1 MGMMDVDPVML
12 AAQSA
17 SEAAGT
23 AVQTGMLSGAAPA
36 LANPTTMGIEEV
48 SIAIR
53 AAIAAHS
60 ANFLTEAG
68 LGAAQRAAFAAQV
81 GTSGVVYAVSN
92 GLTATELA
100 M

>member
-1 MGMMDVDPVML
+1 MGLMDVDPIML

-17 SEAAGT
+17 SEVAGSG
-23 AVQTGMLSGAAPA
+23 VQTGMLTGAAPA
-36 LANPTTMGIEEV
+36 MANPATMGIEEV

-60 ANFLTEAG
+60 ANFLAEAA
-68 LGAAQRAAFAAQV
+68 LGTAQREAFAAQV

-92 GLTATELA
+92 GLTAIDLA
-100 M
+100 L